1 MDIQMNAWGD
11 WTIDD
16 TGDIAVV
23 SDIREPRD
31 DVYFRIRTN
40 NPEYVM
46 APQVGADL
54 EDLMGMPNTKET
66 AEIGERYIMRD
77 LTRDGL
83 LYPHN
88 IKIISYPSALEAI
101 TFVIVI
107 TRAGQQEVR
116 VAITMR
122 ALSTFEVPTNYGD
135 DLNYF
140 TSAID
145 YGEVFEY

>member
-54 EDLMGMPNTKET
+54 EDIMGMPNTRES
-66 AEIGERYIMRD
+66 AAIGERYIMRA
-77 LTRDGL
+77 LTRDNL
-83 LYPHN
+83 LLSEN
-88 IKIISYPSALEAI
+88 IKIISYPSALDAI
-101 TFVIVI
+101 TFVIII
-107 TRAGQQEVR
+107 TRPGEQEVR
-116 VAITMR
+116 VAVTMR
-122 ALSTFEVPTNYGD
+122 ALSAFEVPTNYGD